1 MHRKDVRR
9 LAGSGNRAFTLLEVV
24 IAMLLLGIALL
35 ALMALQIRSIQSN
48 AFSNCLTVASC
59 FARDQ
64 VETLRA
70 ATWDDIGDG
79 TYSET
84 VTDEDP
90 DSRSARMVFTRQ
102 WVVQTDPTDD
112 RMKNVSVTVSW
123 SQDGRPHQMS
133 VNTRIVKRE

>member
-1 MHRKDVRR
+1 MYRKDVRR
-9 LAGSGNRAFTLLEVV
+9 LAVLGNRAFTLLEVV

-90 DSRSARMVFTRQ
+90 DTRSARMVFTRQ

>member
-1 MHRKDVRR
+1 
-9 LAGSGNRAFTLLEVV
+9 
-24 IAMLLLGIALL
+24 MLLLGIALL

-59 FARDQ
+59 SARDQ

-79 TYSET
+79 TYSDT

-90 DSRSARMVFTRQ
+90 DTRSARMVFTRQ

>member
-1 MHRKDVRR
+1 MHGKDVRR
-9 LAGSGNRAFTLLEVV
+9 LAVSENRAFTLLEVV

-79 TYSET
+79 TYLET

-90 DSRSARMVFTRQ
+90 DTRSARMVFTRQ